1 MINKTGEGGD
11 VLKTVLILRHNV
23 PDITSEEKETNRLVN

>member
-11 VLKTVLILRHNV
+11 VLKTALILRHNV
-23 PDITSEEKETNRLVN
+23 PDIVSEEIEPNRLVN